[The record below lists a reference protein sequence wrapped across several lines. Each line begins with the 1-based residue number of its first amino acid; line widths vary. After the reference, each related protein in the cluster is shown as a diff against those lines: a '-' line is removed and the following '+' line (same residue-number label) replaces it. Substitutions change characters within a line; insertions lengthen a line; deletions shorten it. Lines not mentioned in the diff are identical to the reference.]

1 MRPARDELKYINT
14 VQVLY
19 QMQMYDDM
27 CSGVRVAAPRRAAW
41 NFICMTRLMKL
52 YLLNFKSTQ
61 IKFSIFYFGLQ
72 SKLGR

>member
-27 CSGVRVAAPRRAAW
+27 CSGVQVAAPRRAGSCTAPPGIL
-41 NFICMTRLMKL
+41 FA
-52 YLLNFKSTQ
+52 
-61 IKFSIFYFGLQ
+61 
-72 SKLGR
+72 